1 MKRFQIAF
9 IRVALLIS
17 FCAVPVLAQE
27 DSTAAANS
35 SVGWAFRWVNF
46 AIVIGAIVYYAVKKG
61 SPYFRRNAE
70 SIAEKV
76 AEGARAREA
85 AEQRK
90 REIEEK
96 LARLDGEI
104 EQIRA
109 AAKRDSEAEL
119 QRLRAAAREDAQR
132 IEMAAQAE
140 IAAAERASRLELKSL
155 AARLTVERAESLLKA
170 DLDPENDAAL
180 VRAFVGDLA
189 GRAN

>member
-1 MKRFQIAF
+1 MKRLPIAF
-9 IRVALLIS
+9 TRLALLV
-17 FCAVPVLAQE
+17 FACAMPVLAQE

-35 SVGWAFRWVNF
+35 SVGWVFRWVNF
-46 AIVIGAIVYYAVKKG
+46 AIVIGVIVYYAVKKG
-61 SPYFRRNAE
+61 GPYFRGNAE

-104 EQIRA
+104 EHIRA

-132 IEMAAQAE
+132 IEAAAQAE

-155 AARLTVERAESLLKA
+155 AARLTIERAESLLKA
-170 DLDPENDAAL
+170 EIDPENDAAL
-180 VRAFVGDLA
+180 VRAFVGDVA